1 MTCLIAWLQV
11 KTGILLL
18 LDWDVHSSKR
28 LKSFDIMQMI
38 YSGIYWNRWCNP
50 CNIKFIVIFLSNL
63 ASFHYGDK

>member
-38 YSGIYWNRWCNP
+38 YSGIYWNR
-50 CNIKFIVIFLSNL
+50 
-63 ASFHYGDK
+63 